1 MERVMTTIDR
11 HSAYLAA
18 LAKAH
23 AELDGILAT
32 YEQLQI
38 REGRLMEA
46 AQALEVLFETGKE
59 ADSLD
64 QKAPYPWVEPQIP
77 GRIESFPEPSHLPE
91 NLIPAKSSDP
101 IQRRIND
108 ALGSEAVA

>member
-1 MERVMTTIDR
+1 MERAMTTIDR
-11 HSAYLAA
+11 HRAYHAA

-23 AELDGILAT
+23 ADLDGILAT
-32 YEQLQI
+32 YKQLQI
-38 REGRLMEA
+38 REGLLMEA

-64 QKAPYPWVEPQIP
+64 QKAPCPWGEPEIP
-77 GRIESFPEPSHLPE
+77 CRIESFPEPSHLPE

-108 ALGSEAVA
+108 ALGTKAVA